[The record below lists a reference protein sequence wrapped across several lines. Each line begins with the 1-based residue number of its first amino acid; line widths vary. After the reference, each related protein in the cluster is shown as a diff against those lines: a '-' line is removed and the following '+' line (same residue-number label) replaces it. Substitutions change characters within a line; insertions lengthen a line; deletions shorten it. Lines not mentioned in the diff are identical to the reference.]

1 MTTKF
6 GHIKLGRSFRPYVLA
21 QLKALGTWPNYMNGK
36 GWNGRSSVIT
46 GDDIRT
52 ACEDLGFDL
61 NAAFVAF
68 FSDSANL
75 HPGAPT
81 LMAAG
86 AAAEKINDEEDSEL
100 DREKSIAPP
109 PVASSPAAA
118 FETLEEQG
126 EGFEG
131 KDADALIAEALAPA
145 SPHMTPHLAQML
157 PSLVRPFV
165 EAATRGPRVVVRTI
179 VQRVNDSESA
189 LNAPVVNV
197 LRRNPLFHAFGLRK
211 SDGPTV
217 YRHAIEKV
225 FVDVCDYADAPAI
238 DKDYLWNVEAL
249 CQLAAADAC
258 GMNPWLFG
266 HAGTGKTEG
275 VRQYAA
281 RLGRPF
287 TRIAIERTT
296 EPQELIGQEVP
307 RKGGGME
314 WRDGKLTRA
323 FRIPH
328 CVILIDE
335 PTLLRS
341 GSLAVL
347 QTALDT
353 RELHLSTGEVVR
365 AAEGVLI
372 VAADNTAGN
381 GDDSGRYVDTA
392 AVNVAF
398 MDRFAFRVE
407 FSYLPPGQES
417 TMLANRTGILS
428 QASKIM
434 VEYAGLTRS
443 NADAGKLTIGLT
455 PRRLLCWAK
464 GVKAGIPSAKAFH
477 SCVVAS
483 AAPEDRETILM
494 LEAQSLRSQHAMIDG
509 LARGTIDPNTPVD
522 ASAPVVSDTGLKFPN
537 DDDTL

>member
-1 MTTKF
+1 MTTKY
-6 GHIKLGRSFRPYVLA
+6 GHIKLGRAFRPHVLA
-21 QLKALGTWPNYMNGK
+21 ALKGLNTWPAYMTGK

-61 NAAFVAF
+61 NEAFVAF
-68 FSDSANL
+68 FSSASNAVVD
-75 HPGAPT
+75 HN
-81 LMAAG
+81 AAIN
-86 AAAEKINDEEDSEL
+86 AERANDEESDEM

-109 PVASSPAAA
+109 PVASSPAAV
-118 FETLEEQG
+118 ETIES
-126 EGFEG
+126 EGYEG

-157 PSLVRPFV
+157 PGLVRPFV
-165 EAATRGPRVVVRTI
+165 DAATRGPRVIIKTVVRN
-179 VQRVNDSESA
+179 VSGDAESA

-197 LRRNPLFHAFGLRK
+197 VKQSALGQAFGLRK
-211 SDGPTV
+211 SDAPMV
-217 YRHAIEKV
+217 YRHALEHV
-225 FVDVCDYADAPAI
+225 RLDVCNYDQAPEIDRDYV
-238 DKDYLWNVEAL
+238 WNVEAL

-347 QTALDT
+347 QTALDM
-353 RELHLSTGEVVR
+353 RELHLSTGEIVR
-365 AAEGVLI
+365 AADGVLI

-407 FSYLPPGQES
+407 FSYLPPGQETS
-417 TMLANRTGILS
+417 MLANRTGILA

-434 VEYAGLTRS
+434 VDYAGLTRS

-483 AAPEDRETILM
+483 AAPEDREAILM
-494 LEAQSLRSQHAMIDG
+494 LEAQSLRSQHATIDG
-509 LARGTIDPNTPVD
+509 LTRGTIDPNAPDPVE
-522 ASAPVVSDTGLKFPN
+522 PVPMSEVALKFP
-537 DDDTL
+537 DDNDTL

>member
-1 MTTKF
+1 MT
-6 GHIKLGRSFRPYVLA
+6 
-21 QLKALGTWPNYMNGK
+21 GK

-68 FSDSANL
+68 FSDPANVHL
-75 HPGAPT
+75 GAPNPAI
-81 LMAAG
+81 AAI
-86 AAAEKINDEEDSEL
+86 AAERINDEESDEM

-109 PVASSPAAA
+109 PPVISPSPYINPETGDDVAT
-118 FETLEEQG
+118 EG
-126 EGFEG
+126 EGYEG
-131 KDADALIAEALAPA
+131 RDADALIAEALAPA

-157 PSLVRPFV
+157 PGLVRPFV
-165 EAATRGPRVVVRTI
+165 DAATRGPRVIVKTI
-179 VQRVNDSESA
+179 VRNVSGDGIESA
-189 LNAPVVNV
+189 LNAPIVNV
-197 LRRNPLFHAFGLRK
+197 VKRAALGKAFELRK
-211 SDGPTV
+211 GDAPMV
-217 YRHAIEKV
+217 YRHALEHV
-225 FVDVCDYADAPAI
+225 QLDVCDYADAPAI
-238 DKDYLWNVEAL
+238 DRDYVWNVEAL

-307 RKGGGME
+307 KKGGGME

-347 QTALDT
+347 QTALDM

-365 AAEGVLI
+365 AADGVFI

-407 FSYLPPGQES
+407 FSYLPAGQETS
-417 TMLANRTGILS
+417 MLANRTGILS

-509 LARGTIDPNTPVD
+509 LARGTIDPNAPDPVE
-522 ASAPVVSDTGLKFPN
+522 PVPMSEVALKFP
-537 DDDTL
+537 DDNETL